1 MEVPQGLP
9 NPLDLIKVPLK
20 LSPHSR
26 LKPHSL
32 LLEAVRVCAEVKK
45 NICVE
50 HKERRRKRGKDGGVL
65 EGCSVPP
72 GCCEA
77 GPVKGE
83 LQTKVFYSSGAN
95 GDK

>member
-1 MEVPQGLP
+1 MYLHRSKKNNNNTYINIYMYLCEAQRMKGKREVKMEVCM
-9 NPLDLIKVPLK
+9 
-20 LSPHSR
+20 R
-26 LKPHSL
+26 
-32 LLEAVRVCAEVKK
+32 
-45 NICVE
+45 
-50 HKERRRKRGKDGGVL
+50 L

>member
-1 MEVPQGLP
+1 MCEAQRMKGKREVKMEVCM
-9 NPLDLIKVPLK
+9 
-20 LSPHSR
+20 R
-26 LKPHSL
+26 
-32 LLEAVRVCAEVKK
+32 
-45 NICVE
+45 
-50 HKERRRKRGKDGGVL
+50 L

>member
-1 MEVPQGLP
+1 MIASVKETQKSRANKREREVKMEVFM
-9 NPLDLIKVPLK
+9 
-20 LSPHSR
+20 
-26 LKPHSL
+26 
-32 LLEAVRVCAEVKK
+32 C
-45 NICVE
+45 
-50 HKERRRKRGKDGGVL
+50 L
-65 EGCSVPP
+65 EGCGVPP